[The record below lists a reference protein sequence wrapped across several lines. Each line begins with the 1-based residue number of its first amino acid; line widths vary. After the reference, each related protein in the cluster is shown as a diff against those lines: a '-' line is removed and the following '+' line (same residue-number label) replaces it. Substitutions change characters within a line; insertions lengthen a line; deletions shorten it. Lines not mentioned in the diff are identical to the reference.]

1 MPDPQPPFTPP
12 QQPKHDAPPADLPP
26 HSVRPKGKASHRLAI
41 GGIFLGAA
49 GVAALAA
56 WAAVITI
63 EDRSADAVSKRLLQ
77 AGISWA
83 EVKTDGLQLRIS
95 GVAPNEAA
103 RFRVI
108 NLIGTEIDSAR
119 IRDDIEVSPV
129 KEIEYPAY
137 SLEML
142 RNDDGIQLIGLLPE
156 GDQLD
161 ALKAQ
166 ADGLDRGGVSDM
178 IETATYPAPEGWE
191 PAFDFALKALKTLPR
206 TKISVSAGKV
216 VITAIAES
224 ESEQRRLTTELN
236 RARPEGVNV
245 RIDISAPR
253 PVLTPFTLRFLS
265 DEQGPRFDA
274 CSADTERARIRILAA
289 GTSAGVTGQVTCTIG
304 LGVPS
309 PSWADAATMAI
320 GAVHELGKA
329 SVTFSDADVSLEA
342 DASVEQALFDRVVGE
357 LQGDLPGVFSLKAS
371 RAKPET
377 PGLTGPTEF
386 TAQLNA
392 EGRIELRGRLIDSS
406 QRDAIDSYAKA
417 RFGATNVMTATRYDS
432 ELPQGWPVRVL
443 AGLEAMSQ
451 LAQGRLVV
459 RADQVEIEGVSGNQ
473 NARARISQILSD
485 KLGQGQGFRI
495 SVRYDKELDPLA
507 ALPTAEECLDQ
518 ANAVL
523 ARRKIVFAPGS
534 AEIDGPSSGVIDDLA
549 KALKKCGHIKLE
561 IGGHTD
567 SQGSEEGNRALS
579 QARAEA
585 VLVALQGRG
594 IDTQNMLAHGY
605 GEDQPIADNG
615 TEAGRESN
623 RRIAFTLRDQPAP
636 APATEAAADASAE
649 AATDGAAPAEAT
661 EGATD
666 PLAQDNA
673 TDTQEGDASG
683 DPAPAEASTEDA
695 AAAPEAEAS
704 EYSRMEPGEFAPTRA
719 YKRPVARPDTPR

>member
-1 MPDPQPPFTPP
+1 MPDSQPPFAP
-12 QQPKHDAPPADLPP
+12 QQNQPEKAQPKRR
-26 HSVRPKGKASHRLAI
+26 SSHRLATSA
-41 GGIFLGAA
+41 IFLGAA
-49 GVAALAA
+49 GIAAMAA
-56 WAAVITI
+56 WASVIMI

-83 EVKTDGLQLRIS
+83 DISSDGLQLRVS

-108 NLIGTEIDSAR
+108 NLIGTEVDAAR
-119 IRDDIEVSPV
+119 IRDEIEVSPV

-178 IETATYPAPEGWE
+178 IETATYPAPQGWE

-265 DEQGPRFDA
+265 DDQGPRFDA

-309 PSWADAATMAI
+309 PSWADAATLAI

-329 SVTFSDADVSLEA
+329 SITFSDADVTLEA
-342 DASVEQALFDRVVGE
+342 DASVDQALFDRVVGE
-357 LQGDLPGVFSLKAS
+357 LQGKLPEVFSLKAS

-377 PGLTGPTEF
+377 PELAGPTEF
-386 TAQLNA
+386 TAQMDA
-392 EGRIELRGRLIDSS
+392 TGKVELRGRLIDGP
-406 QRDAIDSYAKA
+406 QRAAIDSYAKA
-417 RFGATNVMTATRYDS
+417 RFGVQNVMTATRFDAD
-432 ELPQGWPVRVL
+432 LPQGWPIRVL
-443 AGLEAMSQ
+443 AGLEAMGQ

-459 RADQVEIEGVSGNQ
+459 RPDQVEIEGVSGNQ

-485 KLGQGQGFRI
+485 KLGQGQSFRI

-507 ALPTAEECLDQ
+507 ALPTAAECLDQ

-534 AEIDGPSSGVIDDLA
+534 AEIDGPSGTVADDLA

-594 IDTQNMLAHGY
+594 VETENMIAHGY
-605 GEDQPIADNG
+605 GEDQPIADNAG
-615 TEAGRESN
+615 EAGREAN
-623 RRIAFTLRDQPAP
+623 RRIAFTLRDQPA
-636 APATEAAADASAE
+636 AAA
-649 AATDGAAPAEAT
+649 AT
-661 EGATD
+661 EGADAPNDAPSDAPAAD
-666 PLAQDNA
+666 PAAQDAA
-673 TDTQEGDASG
+673 TANT
-683 DPAPAEASTEDA
+683 AEAPSP
-695 AAAPEAEAS
+695 APEAAAEAAPS
-704 EYSRMEPGEFAPTRA
+704 EYSLMELGEYAPSRN
-719 YKRPVARPDTPR
+719 YKRPVARPNTAR

>member
-12 QQPKHDAPPADLPP
+12 PQQPDAPRHDLPP
-26 HSVRPKGKASHRLAI
+26 QSARPKRKASHRLAI
-41 GGIFLGAA
+41 SGIFLGAA
-49 GVAALAA
+49 GIAALAA
-56 WAAVITI
+56 WASVIMI

-83 EVKTDGLQLRIS
+83 EVDTDGLQLRIS

-178 IETATYPAPEGWE
+178 IETATYPAPDGWQ
-191 PAFDFALKALKTLPR
+191 PAFDFALTALKTLPR

-224 ESEQRRLTTELN
+224 ESEQRRLTSELN

-357 LQGDLPGVFSLKAS
+357 LQGDLPEVFSLKAS

-392 EGRIELRGRLIDSS
+392 EGRIELRGRLIDAS

-459 RADQVEIEGVSGNQ
+459 RPDQVEIEGVSGNQ
-473 NARARISQILSD
+473 NARARISQILSE

-507 ALPTAEECLDQ
+507 ALPSAAECLDQ

-534 AEIDGPSSGVIDDLA
+534 AEIDGPSSAVIDDLA

-623 RRIAFTLRDQPAP
+623 RRIAFTLRDQPAAAP
-636 APATEAAADASAE
+636 APDADEAAED
-649 AATDGAAPAEAT
+649 ATDGAAPADAT
-661 EGATD
+661 QGATD
-666 PLAQDNA
+666 PVAQDA
-673 TDTQEGDASG
+673 ADGTTPEAAAAS
-683 DPAPAEASTEDA
+683 EAST
-695 AAAPEAEAS
+695 AAPEAETATEAS
-704 EYSRMEPGEFAPTRA
+704 EYSRMEPGEYAPTRA
-719 YKRPVARPDTPR
+719 YKRPVARPNPPR